1 MNLFILHEDPVIAA
15 QMQCDKHVP
24 KMIVESGQMLSTAHR
39 VLDGILDRRP
49 SKSGKTRVRYW
60 DLYLGRDDLEGE
72 LLLYKAVHVGHPC
85 TQWTMRTSANYGWHY
100 EHFIA
105 LAQEYTYRYGKDHK
119 TAVDLGAALYN
130 KPDNIP
136 PGPLTP
142 FELAMKANPECM
154 IKNDP
159 VQSYRLFYQTK
170 QERFKMVWT
179 KRNRPEWFNNVHSD
193 G

>member
-15 QMQCDKHVP
+15 QMQCDKHIP
-24 KMIVESGQMLSTAHR
+24 KMVVESGQMLSTAHR
-39 VLDGILDRRP
+39 VLDGVLDRRP
-49 SKSGKTRVRYW
+49 SKSGKTTVKYW

-72 LLLYKAVHVGHPC
+72 LLLYSAVHVGHPC
-85 TQWTMRTSANYGWHY
+85 TQWTMRTTSNYDWHY

-119 TAVDLGAALYN
+119 TAVELGSALYN

-136 PGPLTP
+136 KGPLTP
-142 FELAMKANPECM
+142 FELAMKSNPECM
-154 IKNDP
+154 FPDP
-159 VQSYRLFYQTK
+159 VKSYRLFYQTK

-179 KRNRPEWFNNVHSD
+179 KRNRPEWFNNVHSN

>member
-85 TQWTMRTSANYGWHY
+85 TQWTMRTSANYDWHY

-130 KPDNIP
+130 KPDNLP

-142 FELAMKANPECM
+142 FELAMGANPECM
-154 IKNDP
+154 IKGDP

>member
-1 MNLFILHEDPVIAA
+1 MV
-15 QMQCDKHVP
+15 
-24 KMIVESGQMLSTAHR
+24 VESGQMLSTAHR

-49 SKSGKTRVRYW
+49 SKSGKTNVRYW
-60 DLYLGRDDLEGE
+60 DLYLGRDDLESE

-85 TQWTMRTSANYGWHY
+85 TQWTMRTSANYDWHY

-119 TAVDLGAALYN
+119 TALDLGAALYN
-130 KPDNIP
+130 KPDNLP

-142 FELAMKANPECM
+142 FELAMGANPECM
-154 IKNDP
+154 IQGDP

>member
-15 QMQCDKHVP
+15 QMQCDKHIP
-24 KMIVESGQMLSTAHR
+24 KMVVESGQMLSTAHR

-49 SKSGKTRVRYW
+49 SKSGKTNVKYW

-85 TQWTMRTSANYGWHY
+85 TQWTMRTSANYDWHY

-105 LAQEYTYRYGKDHK
+105 RAQEYTYRYGKDHK

-136 PGPLTP
+136 QGPLTP
-142 FELAMKANPECM
+142 FELAMKSNPECM
-154 IKNDP
+154 FQDP
-159 VQSYRLFYQTK
+159 VKSYRLFYQTK

>member
-15 QMQCDKHVP
+15 QMQCDKHIP
-24 KMIVESGQMLSTAHR
+24 KMVVESGQMLSTAHR

-49 SKSGKTRVRYW
+49 SKSGKTNVRYW
-60 DLYLGRDDLEGE
+60 DLYLGRDDLESE

-85 TQWTMRTSANYGWHY
+85 TQWTMRTSANYDWHY

-130 KPDNIP
+130 KPDNLP

-142 FELAMKANPECM
+142 FELAMGANPECM
-154 IKNDP
+154 IQGDP